1 MTSRS
6 RAVSDGR
13 HDIAVPVLAWG
24 DGGARGLPPRPKL
37 STMIMRPP
45 QQGHGGRSSAT
56 AAATIGIKHRVE
68 PNIDF
73 APHLNGIGGAVAVAA
88 ISGIEAQK
96 IDSLLPFQIDEPEDF
111 AAPHNVPPRPSRRHD
126 LVENDNSAHAASV
139 ARVSIPRSTAIK
151 AWYHDDTGL
160 GSGEH
165 MTSEV

>member
-6 RAVSDGR
+6 RAVSDGP

-88 ISGIEAQK
+88 ICGVEAQK
-96 IDSLLPFQIDEPEDF
+96 IDRLLAFQIDEPENC
-111 AAPHNVPPRPSRRHD
+111 AAPHDVPPWPSGPHD
-126 LVENDNSAHAASV
+126 LVENDNFTHAVRITHISA
-139 ARVSIPRSTAIK
+139 PRSMPQDIRI
-151 AWYHDDTGL
+151 L
-160 GSGEH
+160 C
-165 MTSEV
+165 